1 MAHNALRVGNESKGE
16 AMRKTKIVCTIGP
29 ASQSEEVIGRL
40 INKGMDVSRL
50 NFSHGSQESHGRA
63 YALLRKL
70 SESLGKPLA
79 ILQDLQGPKMRIGS
93 LINGRAMLKKGD
105 PFILTT
111 QKITGTEQR
120 ANTTYHNLPK
130 DVKPDDTVLL
140 GDGYLRLRV
149 KRVKGAEVITE
160 VVEGGLLKDHMGL
173 NLPGTNLS
181 APSLTPKD
189 LKDLAFGLSLG
200 VDYVGMSFVR
210 KAQDI
215 QRLKRAMGRLG
226 REIPVIAKLERP
238 EAILNLGDILKAAEG
253 VMVARG
259 DLGVEMPLAQ
269 VPILQKEIIKQANQQ
284 GRLVITATQMLESM
298 IEHQRPT
305 RAEASDVA
313 NAIFDGTDAVMLS
326 AETAVGKY
334 PEEAVAMMAEIAS
347 IADSSPLSV
356 RPEILPA
363 SKKDSIPDAVAQA
376 AVQAA
381 ERLPARV
388 IVAFTQSGTTALF
401 VSKYRPS
408 PPIIAFTPH
417 EDVCRSMSLYWG
429 VFPKIMRP
437 IESTDRLI
445 DEVEKTLLK
454 ENLVKRR
461 DTIVLLMGA
470 PIYKKGTTNLMKIIR
485 IA

>member
-1 MAHNALRVGNESKGE
+1 
-16 AMRKTKIVCTIGP
+16 MRKTKIVCTIGP
-29 ASQSEEVIGRL
+29 ASQSEEVIKRL
-40 INKGMDVSRL
+40 IHKGMNVARL

-70 SESLGKPLA
+70 SESLGKSLA
-79 ILQDLQGPKMRIGS
+79 ILQDLQGPKMRIGP
-93 LINGRAMLKKGD
+93 LINGRAMLKKGA

-111 QKITGTEQR
+111 QKIAGTEQR
-120 ANTTYHNLPK
+120 ANTTYHRLPK

-149 KRVKGAEVITE
+149 KRVKGTEVITE
-160 VVEGGLLKDHMGL
+160 VVEGGILKDHMGL

-215 QRLKRAMGRLG
+215 QRIKRAMGRLG
-226 REIPVIAKLERP
+226 REVPVIAKLERP
-238 EAILNLGDILKAAEG
+238 EAILNLGEILKAAEG

-334 PEEAVAMMAEIAS
+334 PEGAAAMMAEIAS
-347 IADSSPLSV
+347 IAESSHLSV

-408 PPIIAFTPH
+408 TPIIAFTPH
-417 EDVCRSMSLYWG
+417 EEVCRRMSLYWG
-429 VFPKIMRP
+429 ARV
-437 IESTDRLI
+437 S
-445 DEVEKTLLK
+445 
-454 ENLVKRR
+454 N
-461 DTIVLLMGA
+461 
-470 PIYKKGTTNLMKIIR
+470 
-485 IA
+485 